1 MNRLEE
7 LALVARVLAVDDR
20 RAFARLVDA
29 HQQALLRFLTAMCGD
44 EVEAADIAQE
54 TFIKAWRGLRGW
66 QQSGRFATW
75 LYAIAI
81 NECRSAM
88 RSRREYSSELPD
100 EAADSTEAPADAR
113 MDLATAVES
122 LSEPQ
127 REVVLLFYYRD
138 MALKNIVKVTGMP
151 ENTVKS
157 HLMRART
164 RLRAILDEK

>member
-1 MNRLEE
+1 MTRLEE

-29 HQQALLRFLTAMCGD
+29 HQEALLRFLTAMCGSQT
-44 EVEAADIAQE
+44 EAADIAQE

-66 QQSGRFATW
+66 QQTGRFGTW
-75 LYAIAI
+75 LYAIAV

-88 RSRREYSSELPD
+88 RSRHEYSSELPD
-100 EAADSTEAPADAR
+100 EAADTSEAPADAR
-113 MDLATAVES
+113 MDLATAVAQLTEA
-122 LSEPQ
+122 Q

-138 MALKNIVKVTGMP
+138 MALKDIVKVTGMP

-157 HLMRART
+157 HLSRARS
-164 RLRAILDEK
+164 RLREILSE

>member
-1 MNRLEE
+1 MTRLEE

-29 HQQALLRFLTAMCGD
+29 HQEALQRFLTAMCGSQT
-44 EVEAADIAQE
+44 EAADIAQE

-66 QQSGRFATW
+66 QQAGRFGTW
-75 LYAIAI
+75 LYAIAV

-88 RSRREYSSELPD
+88 RSRHEYSSELPD
-100 EAADSTEAPADAR
+100 EAADTSEAPADAR
-113 MDLATAVES
+113 MDLATAVAQLTEA
-122 LSEPQ
+122 Q

-138 MALKNIVKVTGMP
+138 MALKDIVKVTGMP

-157 HLMRART
+157 HLSRARS
-164 RLRAILDEK
+164 RLREILSE

>member
-1 MNRLEE
+1 MTRLEE

-29 HQQALLRFLTAMCGD
+29 HQEALLRFLTAMCGSQT
-44 EVEAADIAQE
+44 EAADIAQE

-66 QQSGRFATW
+66 QQTGRFGTW
-75 LYAIAI
+75 LYAIAV

-88 RSRREYSSELPD
+88 RSHHEYSSELPD
-100 EAADSTEAPADAR
+100 EAADTSEAPADAR
-113 MDLATAVES
+113 MDLATAVAQLTES
-122 LSEPQ
+122 Q

-138 MALKNIVKVTGMP
+138 MALKDIVKVTGMP

-157 HLMRART
+157 HLSRARS
-164 RLRAILDEK
+164 RLREILSE

>member
-1 MNRLEE
+1 MTRLEE

-29 HQQALLRFLTAMCGD
+29 HQEALLRFLTAMCGSQT
-44 EVEAADIAQE
+44 EAADIAQE

-66 QQSGRFATW
+66 QQTGRFGTW
-75 LYAIAI
+75 LYAIAV

-88 RSRREYSSELPD
+88 RSRHEYSSELPD
-100 EAADSTEAPADAR
+100 EAADTSEAPADAR
-113 MDLATAVES
+113 MDLATAVAQLTEA
-122 LSEPQ
+122 Q

-138 MALKNIVKVTGMP
+138 MALKDIVKVTGMP

-157 HLMRART
+157 HLSRARS
-164 RLRAILDEK
+164 RLREILSD